1 MRSVSR
7 TRAKCTEI
15 YYYILAIYSDL
26 TKKMPFNHPKFA
38 INLLLTLIYGVFTAT
53 HCAAFHVPLNHH
65 VAPKLQRISQISVPS
80 GTLIG
85 VPGRKYSWNHPSL
98 SSFSFSK
105 KQQRQQQSSFSSSSS
120 LQMGY
125 LPPGGSNKDSL
136 VSNVIFPILT
146 VVATILFFL
155 SPLGALFFAVTN
167 SIFLLLILLPV
178 ILSIGFQAW
187 QYFYT
192 ISAPC
197 PNCGA
202 PTRVLKDDDVGPNL
216 CLNCGSLIR
225 ANLAKDGVELCNDP
239 NDIFDESSRVS
250 SFFDLFT
257 RDMDTSAGTGGGA
270 FYEETTIQR
279 KTMENRQDRER
290 RERTVIDVDATKDD

>member
-1 MRSVSR
+1 MTLNS
-7 TRAKCTEI
+7 
-15 YYYILAIYSDL
+15 
-26 TKKMPFNHPKFA
+26 PKLKLVT
-38 INLLLTLIYGVFTAT
+38 LLFGAFVVT
-53 HCAAFHVPLNHH
+53 HCVAFHQNSSPFIPRYYCADKVSK
-65 VAPKLQRISQISVPS
+65 VSKISLYRGPFVGIPS
-80 GTLIG
+80 SRRYTGNL
-85 VPGRKYSWNHPSL
+85 PHQL
-98 SSFSFSK
+98 SSFSFS
-105 KQQRQQQSSFSSSSS
+105 SSASPSR

-125 LPPGGSNKDSL
+125 LPPGGNDKDSL
-136 VSNVIFPILT
+136 VSNIIFPILT
-146 VVATILFFL
+146 VAATLLFFL
-155 SPLGALFFAVTN
+155 SPLGAVFFAVTN

-257 RDMDTSAGTGGGA
+257 RDMDESAGRNSGGGVL
-270 FYEETTIQR
+270 YDETTIER
-279 KTMENRQDRER
+279 KTMEDRQNRER
-290 RERTVIDVDATKDD
+290 RERTIIDVDATKDD

>member
-1 MRSVSR
+1 MALNS
-7 TRAKCTEI
+7 TKL
-15 YYYILAIYSDL
+15 LAILLVKL
-26 TKKMPFNHPKFA
+26 TFGA
-38 INLLLTLIYGVFTAT
+38 FTVT
-53 HCAAFHVPLNHH
+53 NCAAFQNTPFGPRHH
-65 VAPKLQRISQISVPS
+65 VAHQLPTISKISISS
-80 GTLIG
+80 GTLVG
-85 VPGRKYSWNHPSL
+85 VTGPKYNNSRNHPSL
-98 SSFSFSK
+98 PSFSFS
-105 KQQRQQQSSFSSSSS
+105 SSTN

-125 LPPGGSNKDSL
+125 LPPGGNNRDSL

-146 VVATILFFL
+146 VAATLLFFL
-155 SPLGALFFAVTN
+155 SPLGAVFFAVTN

-202 PTRVLKDDDVGPNL
+202 PTRVLKEDDVGPNI

-239 NDIFDESSRVS
+239 NDMFDESSRVS

-257 RDMDTSAGTGGGA
+257 RDLDTNVGSSDGA
-270 FYEETTIQR
+270 FYEETSVQR

-290 RERTVIDVDATKDD
+290 RERTIIDVDATKDD